1 VSVTKRLI
9 EQPAVIS
16 FGANLGD
23 RRATLLAA
31 ARELADADGVEL
43 TAISPVIETPAL
55 RPDGVDHAAP
65 AYLNAVALVTTSLTP
80 EALLDLLARIEQA
93 HGRIRAE
100 RWGDRTL
107 DLDLIDFAGMVS
119 STDRLTLPH
128 PRASERDFVL
138 KPWLAVDPD
147 AVLPG
152 HGRVA
157 DLVAELGTAPDG
169 THDGTHDDGAAS

>member
-1 VSVTKRLI
+1 MSVTKRLI

-16 FGANLGD
+16 MGANLGD
-23 RRATLLAA
+23 RQATLLSAT
-31 ARELADADGVEL
+31 RELADADGVEL
-43 TAISPVIETPAL
+43 TAISPVIETAAL
-55 RPDGVDHAAP
+55 RPEGVDRTAP
-65 AYLNAVALVTTSLTP
+65 AYLNAVALLRTTLTP
-80 EALLDLLARIEQA
+80 EALLEVLNRIERA

-107 DLDLIDFAGMVS
+107 DLDLVDFAGLTI

-128 PRASERDFVL
+128 PHAFERDFVL

-157 DLVAELGTAPDG
+157 DLVAGLDG
-169 THDGTHDDGAAS
+169 SAATT

>member
-1 VSVTKRLI
+1 VSVTKRVI

-16 FGANLGD
+16 LGANLGD
-23 RRATLLAA
+23 RQATLLAA
-31 ARELADADGVEL
+31 AREVADADGIEL

-65 AYLNAVALVTTSLTP
+65 AYLNAVALVKTTLTP
-80 EALLDLLARIEQA
+80 DALLDLLTRIEQA

-107 DLDLIDFAGMVS
+107 DLDLVDFAGLVS
-119 STDRLTLPH
+119 TSDRLTLPH
-128 PRASERDFVL
+128 PRAFERDFVL

-157 DLVAELGTAPDG
+157 DLVAGLDAGPAPAA
-169 THDGTHDDGAAS
+169 GAAS

>member
-1 VSVTKRLI
+1 MSVTKRLI
-9 EQPAVIS
+9 AEPAVIA

-23 RRATLLAA
+23 RQATLLAA
-31 ARELADADGVEL
+31 ARELADAEGVEL

-55 RPDGVDHAAP
+55 RPEGVDHAAP
-65 AYLNAVALVTTSLTP
+65 AYLNAVALVTTTLTP
-80 EALLDLLARIEQA
+80 EALLDVLTRIEQE
-93 HGRIRAE
+93 HGRVRAE

-119 STDRLTLPH
+119 SSDRLTLPH
-128 PRASERDFVL
+128 PRTFERDFVL

-157 DLVAELGTAPDG
+157 DLVAGLASAPDG
-169 THDGTHDDGAAS
+169 THDGGAAS